1 MEVFECVSFLLVK
14 NGQMLLEKR
23 SAAKTHDPNIVA
35 IPGGHIELGENQ
47 TDALLREL
55 DEELAVS
62 PQKSVYLC
70 SLYHP
75 TGELQLLHYYVI
87 PQWSGDIACHE
98 ADEVFWRILIQ
109 MPSKLTPTSWRLWN
123 ISACMPVACLAKPS
137 ARHSIK
143 IG

>member
-23 SAAKTHDPNIVA
+23 SAVKTHDPNIVA

-87 PQWSGDIACHE
+87 PQWSGDIAGHE
-98 ADEVFWRILIQ
+98 ADEVFWANID
-109 MPSKLTPTSWRLWN
+109 PNAVETDADKLAVMEYQRLYA
-123 ISACMPVACLAKPS
+123 SGVL
-137 ARHSIK
+137 
-143 IG
+143 G

>member
-98 ADEVFWRILIQ
+98 ADEVFWANID
-109 MPSKLTPTSWRLWN
+109 PNAVETDSDKLAVMEYQRLYA
-123 ISACMPVACLAKPS
+123 SGVL
-137 ARHSIK
+137 
-143 IG
+143 G